1 MGDVEGG
8 VREVALGGFRGFFFF
23 FFKFYFLNFTK
34 SGAFEI
40 SLGQG
45 IFLVG
50 RV

>member
-1 MGDVEGG
+1 MWRAGSEKWPW
-8 VREVALGGFRGFFFF
+8 EVSGAFFFF

>member
-1 MGDVEGG
+1 MWRAESKKWPW
-8 VREVALGGFRGFFFF
+8 EV
-23 FFKFYFLNFTK
+23 

-45 IFLVG
+45 IFLVS

>member
-1 MGDVEGG
+1 MFRNICTAEEFLLLWVMWRAGSEKWP
-8 VREVALGGFRGFFFF
+8 REV
-23 FFKFYFLNFTK
+23 